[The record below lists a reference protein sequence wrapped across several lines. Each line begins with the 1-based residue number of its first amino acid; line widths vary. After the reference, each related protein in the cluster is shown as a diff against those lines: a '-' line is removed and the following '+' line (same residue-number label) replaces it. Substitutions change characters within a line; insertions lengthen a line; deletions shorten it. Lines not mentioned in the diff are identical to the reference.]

1 MLRCLMKNEKSFM
14 VAKKMYF
21 MDCHLA
27 GRKYHDADEVWDELK
42 VGTVL
47 RLERDKENRYDT
59 NAVAVIYERKDEKG
73 ELEDEF
79 LIGYI
84 PRDNNVMIANFLE
97 MGWNDIFECRISKLD
112 EDAHPEEQVYL
123 TIKIRRKE

>member
-1 MLRCLMKNEKSFM
+1 M
-14 VAKKMYF
+14 
-21 MDCHLA
+21 
-27 GRKYHDADEVWDELK
+27 WDELK

-59 NAVAVIYERKDEKG
+59 NAVALIYERKDEKG
-73 ELEDEF
+73 GIEDEF

-97 MGWNDIFECRISKLD
+97 MGWTDIFECRISKLNS
-112 EDAHPEEQVYL
+112 EAHPEEQVYL
-123 TIKIRRKE
+123 TIKIRRNK

>member
-1 MLRCLMKNEKSFM
+1 M

-42 VGTVL
+42 VGTTL
-47 RLERDKENRYDT
+47 RLERDKENRYDS
-59 NAVAVIYERKDEKG
+59 NAVAVIYEQKDEKG
-73 ELEDEF
+73 DMADEF

-84 PRDNNVMIANFLE
+84 PRSENETIANLLE
-97 MGWNDIFECRISKLD
+97 MGWNDIFECRISKINP
-112 EDAHPEEQVYL
+112 DAHPEDQVHL
-123 TIKIRRKE
+123 TIRIKRNPSVMKEA

>member
-1 MLRCLMKNEKSFM
+1 M
-14 VAKKMYF
+14 VAKKKMYF

-42 VGTVL
+42 VGTAL
-47 RLERDKENRYDT
+47 RLERDTDNRYDS
-59 NAVAVIYERKDEKG
+59 NAVAVIYERKDKKG
-73 ELEDEF
+73 AIEDEF

-97 MGWNDIFECRISKLD
+97 MGWNDIFECRISKINP
-112 EDAHPEEQVYL
+112 EAHPEEQVYL
-123 TIKIRRKE
+123 TIKIRKNK

>member
-1 MLRCLMKNEKSFM
+1 M
-14 VAKKMYF
+14 VAKKMYL

-42 VGTVL
+42 VGTIL

-59 NAVAVIYERKDEKG
+59 NAVAVVYERKDEKG
-73 ELEDEF
+73 SVEDEF

-84 PRDNNVMIANFLE
+84 PRDNNARIANFLE
-97 MGWNDIFECRISKLD
+97 MGWNDIFECRISKVNS
-112 EDAHPEEQVYL
+112 EAHPEEQVYL
-123 TIKIRRKE
+123 TIKIRRNK